1 MLRGMKAIGFA
12 VLAAAF
18 ASTAYA
24 GDDKDAFASPHEEH
38 GVVRTDVELLASGI
52 YPVRIV
58 AIDGNNVSTIT
69 KNALYLEPGK
79 HKLAV
84 EGWNKDDMST
94 HAAGT
99 IDSTLSETAY
109 TIDVEDD
116 RIYYLGAKLNENMQ
130 WRPVIWRV
138 EDADFM

>member
-1 MLRGMKAIGFA
+1 MLNGMKAIMCAVFA
-12 VLAAAF
+12 TAF
-18 ASTAYA
+18 ATAANA

-58 AIDGNNVSTIT
+58 AIDGDNVSTIT

-79 HKLAV
+79 HILTI
-84 EGWNKDDMST
+84 EGREKDDMST
-94 HAAGT
+94 HAAGS

-109 TIDVEDD
+109 TINVEDD
-116 RIYYLGAKLNENMQ
+116 KIYYLGAKLTENLQ
-130 WRPVIWRV
+130 WNPVIWRI